1 LSSAED
7 TSAVTVTPS
16 ARADSSPDGPVPVSA
31 EAVPDGV
38 SPPPT
43 DTRDETGERESPA
56 GLTKPLPQLNAVARE
71 VRVRVTGARPGGDG
85 GERDLFSETTTTVL
99 IFEKGGVIRLT
110 AAVAPGQ
117 LLFLTNEDSQKE
129 VVTQVMRK
137 RAFRPT
143 ECYVELEFTE
153 PAPQFWG
160 VEFSAASSLLP
171 KDEQEVEAA
180 ELVASA
186 ETSTDDPGD
195 TTPVPNAEE
204 VSALKREVDTL
215 RGQLQLLQKANTP
228 EPAAPVEEAKPPA
241 SEPALVENWEAPPTP
256 EAMLTPSSEAPVA
269 VSAVPTAASEAPL
282 HPPFLAKPSPSDSA
296 SPPPKGL
303 ATEELPLPKP
313 QFDFTSSLPKR
324 KKRSFRARGNFT
336 PGFRT
341 GMLRMTLPLMALLGT
356 IVGAAWYKGW
366 LPWKPAAKQIEV
378 ASWTGSTTM
387 PSAVQAAPP
396 AASLGSP
403 APEEVRSAKASR
415 SANGPE
421 SNAAHAI
428 TVHENLP
435 EPEVAKKVPESTEPS
450 ASRGESRPGGRLP
463 AHPPE
468 VPPSIAPSALPEDAT
483 IVPPKLIRSVK
494 AVASLDDLRDFE
506 TGSVIIEAVVD
517 TSGEVISMNVLSGPP
532 SLRKPAMD
540 ALKNYKYESA
550 TRNGTPVPARVSVK
564 IQFHFE

>member
-1 LSSAED
+1 M
-7 TSAVTVTPS
+7 
-16 ARADSSPDGPVPVSA
+16 
-31 EAVPDGV
+31 
-38 SPPPT
+38 
-43 DTRDETGERESPA
+43 
-56 GLTKPLPQLNAVARE
+56 
-71 VRVRVTGARPGGDG
+71 RVTGARPGGDG

-99 IFEKGGVIRLT
+99 VFEKGGVIRLT

-160 VEFSAASSLLP
+160 MEFSAAPSLLP
-171 KDEQEVEAA
+171 RDEKEIDAA

-195 TTPVPNAEE
+195 TAPAPNVEE
-204 VSALKREVDTL
+204 VSALKREVEAL

-228 EPAAPVEEAKPPA
+228 EPAEPVEAVKLPA
-241 SEPALVENWEAPPTP
+241 TEPALAENWEATPTP
-256 EAMLTPSSEAPVA
+256 EAVITPPSEAPGA
-269 VSAVPTAASEAPL
+269 LSAAPSLASDAPL
-282 HPPFLAKPSPSDSA
+282 NPPFFAKSSPSNSA
-296 SPPPKGL
+296 APPPKGL
-303 ATEELPLPKP
+303 ATAELPLPKP

-341 GMLRMTLPLMALLGT
+341 GMLRMTLLLMALLGT
-356 IVGAAWYKGW
+356 IVGAAWYKRW
-366 LPWKPAAKQIEV
+366 LPWTPAAKRIEV
-378 ASWTGSTTM
+378 ASWTESTTA
-387 PSAVQAAPP
+387 PSSVPPP

-403 APEEVRSAKASR
+403 VPEEVRSAKASR
-415 SANGPE
+415 TADKPNTKAPL
-421 SNAAHAI
+421 AI
-428 TVHENLP
+428 MVHENLP
-435 EPEVAKKVPESTEPS
+435 EPEVAKEVPESTERS
-450 ASRGESRPGGRLP
+450 VSRGESRPGKRLP
-463 AHPPE
+463 AHGPE
-468 VPPSIAPSALPEDAT
+468 VTPGIAPAAASAEDVTIA

-494 AVASLDDLRDFE
+494 AVASLDDLQDFE

-540 ALKNYKYESA
+540 AIRGYKYEPA
-550 TRNGTPVPARVSVK
+550 TRNGKPVPARVSVK